1 LRGGAPA
8 RCPVRRGVD
17 CDIDALNPPRPSGP
31 IPMAPITFAIGDVH
45 GCLNKLRRLV
55 RACRAYAGRRPAR
68 WVFLGDYIDRGP
80 HSRGVVEFLMR
91 RQQARPD
98 AVVCLKGNHE
108 HLAIM
113 AHDSPRAMPA
123 WLANSGATT
132 QRSYWRTGGWIPEP
146 HLSWLRA
153 LPLWHDDGLRFY
165 VHAGIDLTVPL
176 DKQSADTMLW
186 MREPFLTDSDKLD
199 CGRFVVHGHTPMRS
213 GKPELRRHRL
223 NLDTGAVIGGPLT
236 AAAFDDTRAEPLGFV
251 TDREAGW
258 RWWAGFFT
266 GGAGDKGANWRPRK

>member
-1 LRGGAPA
+1 MRAPWVGSVSPIA
-8 RCPVRRGVD
+8 RRR
-17 CDIDALNPPRPSGP
+17 ARPL
-31 IPMAPITFAIGDVH
+31 H
-45 GCLNKLRRLV
+45 GRAARRRL
-55 RACRAYAGRRPAR
+55 RYGCAEPAKTLRPDPHGTHHLRDRRRPRLPEQAAAP
-68 WVFLGDYIDRGP
+68 GQ
-80 HSRGVVEFLMR
+80 GVPGLC
-91 RQQARPD
+91 RPD

-165 VHAGIDLTVPL
+165 VHAGIDLTVAL
-176 DKQSADTMLW
+176 NKQSADTMMW
-186 MREPFLTDSDKLD
+186 MREPFLTDSDRVE

-213 GKPELRRHRL
+213 GKPELRRHRV

-251 TDREAGW
+251 TDRDAGW
-258 RWWAGFFT
+258 RWWIRMVG
-266 GGAGDKGANWRPRK
+266 R